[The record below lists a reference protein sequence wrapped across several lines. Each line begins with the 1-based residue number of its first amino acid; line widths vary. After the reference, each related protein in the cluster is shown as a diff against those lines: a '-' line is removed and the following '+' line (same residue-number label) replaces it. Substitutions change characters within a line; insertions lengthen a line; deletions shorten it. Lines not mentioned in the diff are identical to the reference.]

1 MDWWWIPLEIQE
13 IDEPLTEEERES
25 IQIVQISQED
35 VAQNHQCAICIV
47 DFVVNE
53 NARELN
59 CGGRH
64 RFHEICLFT
73 WLENKRT
80 CPLCREP
87 LNYDNTEAWNEDYWR
102 I

>member
-35 VAQNHQCAICIV
+35 VAQNLQCAICIV
-47 DFVVNE
+47 DFIVDE
-53 NARELN
+53 IARELN

-73 WLENKRT
+73 WLLNKRT
-80 CPLCREP
+80 CPLCRET
-87 LNYDNTEAWNEDYWR
+87 L
-102 I
+102 